1 MNRKDHLRRIHTQL
15 KYWQDNLATRVAGE
29 AQALAKEVGK
39 LRDPE
44 YDETW
49 QLIQTAH
56 DQILAATDILR
67 DVRRRLQDRQEGT

>member
-1 MNRKDHLRRIHTQL
+1 MNRKDHLQGIHTQL
-15 KYWQDNLATRVAGE
+15 KYWQDNLAKRVAGE
-29 AQALAKEVGK
+29 AQALANEVGK

-67 DVRRRLQDRQEGT
+67 DLRRRLQDRQPTA